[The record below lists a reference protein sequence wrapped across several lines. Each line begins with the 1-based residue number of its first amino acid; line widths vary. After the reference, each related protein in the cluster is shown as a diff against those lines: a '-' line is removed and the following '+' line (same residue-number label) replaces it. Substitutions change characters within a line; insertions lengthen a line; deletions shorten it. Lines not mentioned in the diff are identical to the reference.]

1 MQYDENPGMKSL
13 APIAAVAALSA
24 LAIAA
29 AFLPVTAS
37 AQSMHDCVVRQFV
50 TAQNVVNLEPQGE
63 TDSYPAGTERAYAFA
78 RLDCTNVGGGETF
91 WFTWMQGE
99 REIGRSRARV
109 DVSRNW
115 RIWSQ
120 SRLSPGEWIVQL
132 KDSAGRL
139 QAERKF
145 TVAAPPESQ

>member
-1 MQYDENPGMKSL
+1 MKPGLSIVAVMAL
-13 APIAAVAALSA
+13 FAFAPAAS
-24 LAIAA
+24 
-29 AFLPVTAS
+29 F
-37 AQSMHDCVVRQFV
+37 AQPSGHDCVVRQFV
-50 TAQNVVNLEPQGE
+50 TAQNVLNLEPQGE
-63 TDSYPAGTERAYAFA
+63 TDAYPAGTERAYAFA
-78 RLDCTNVGGGETF
+78 RLDCINVSGGETF
-91 WFTWMQGE
+91 WFTWLQGD
-99 REIGRSRARV
+99 REQGRSRARV

-120 SRLSPGEWIVQL
+120 SRLTPGEWTVQL

>member
-1 MQYDENPGMKSL
+1 MKSILSLVASAAIFVL
-13 APIAAVAALSA
+13 APAAGFAQQ
-24 LAIAA
+24 
-29 AFLPVTAS
+29 VT
-37 AQSMHDCVVRQFV
+37 HDCVVRQFV

-63 TDSYPAGTERAYAFA
+63 TDSFPAGTERAYAFA

-91 WFTWMQGE
+91 WFTWMQGD
-99 REIGRSRARV
+99 REQGRSRARV